1 MKTRMKNWLGAALLA
16 MTGLAATDA
25 GAVATTTAYLNI
37 DVTITAQLSVKVDS
51 FASSTQT
58 IAWAGT
64 PNQQWVNDGTGGR
77 PSSATV
83 TNDTGILSEKWLL
96 ATNAN
101 SLNVPGNAGTWSL
114 AASSSAVGANE
125 VALQA
130 VFGSSNTAAN
140 GCLGS
145 AATEWANG
153 NAAPLLGTTKQLY
166 TNTRYVGASLTND
179 GQATPDEA
187 SGLMYAG
194 NKRALCWRL
203 ILPQTTSTYDTQN
216 VQILVTATP

>member
-1 MKTRMKNWLGAALLA
+1 MSTKTKWILGALLA
-16 MTGLAATDA
+16 LAGLAQEA

-37 DVTITAQLSVKVDS
+37 DVTINAQLSVKVDS
-51 FASSTQT
+51 FESSTVT
-58 IAWAGT
+58 ISWTGT

-83 TNDTGILSEKWLL
+83 TNDTGILTEKWLL

-101 SLNVPGNAGTWSL
+101 SLNAPGNSATWAL
-114 AASSSAVGANE
+114 AASSSAVAADQF
-125 VALQA
+125 ALQA

-145 AATEWANG
+145 GASEWADG
-153 NAAPLLGTTKQLY
+153 NAAPLLSATKQLY
-166 TNTRYVGASLTND
+166 TSTRYVGASLNDD
-179 GQATPDEA
+179 GQPTPDEA
-187 SGLMYAG
+187 SGAMYAG
-194 NKRALCWRL
+194 SKRALCWRL
-203 ILPQTTSTYDTQN
+203 ILPASTSTQDTQN

>member
-1 MKTRMKNWLGAALLA
+1 MNTRLKSWLGAALLA
-16 MTGLAATDA
+16 TACFAAREA
-25 GAVATTTAYLNI
+25 RAAATTTAYLNI

-58 IAWAGT
+58 LSWNGV
-64 PNQQWVNDGTGGR
+64 PNQQFVNNAGGGN

-101 SLNVPGNAGTWSL
+101 SLNVPGNAQTWSTS
-114 AASSSAVGANE
+114 ASSSSVGADSF
-125 VALQA
+125 ALQA
-130 VFGSSNTAAN
+130 VFGSSNTASN
-140 GCLGS
+140 GCL
-145 AATEWANG
+145 ATNASEWNDAT
-153 NAAPLLGTTKQLY
+153 AAPLLSTTKQLY

-179 GQATPDEA
+179 GQATPDVA

-194 NKRALCWRL
+194 SKRALCWRL
-203 ILPQTTSTYDTQN
+203 IMPNSSSTQDTQN